1 MISIPDDA
9 RIFLHGGF
17 VDLRNGFD
25 GLSFAA
31 HNSFKDEM
39 SSKSYFV
46 FINRRRTRMKIL
58 YWGCDHL
65 AIWYTRLQKGVFFP
79 PDGLVNASINRHQLQ
94 RILSGK
100 TLEYLGCPHS
110 KL

>member
-9 RIFLHGGF
+9 RIFLYGAF

-31 HNSFKDEM
+31 HSSFKNQM
-39 SSKSYFV
+39 SAAAYFV

-58 YWGCDHL
+58 YWSYDHL

-79 PDGLVNASINRHQLQ
+79 PDGLLNASINRHELQ
-94 RILSGK
+94 MILSGK
-100 TLEYLGCPHS
+100 TPEHLRRS
-110 KL
+110 